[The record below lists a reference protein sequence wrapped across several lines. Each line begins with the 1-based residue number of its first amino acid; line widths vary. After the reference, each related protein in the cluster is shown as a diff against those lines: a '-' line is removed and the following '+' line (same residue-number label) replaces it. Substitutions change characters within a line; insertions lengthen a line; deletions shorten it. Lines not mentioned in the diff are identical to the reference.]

1 VVFYSGNN
9 DKTVSIIG
17 YGDKGGRESMT
28 RRPPTIPIDIA
39 SRYRPSSFI
48 CCNCATTPADF
59 FVTNGSLENPT
70 EVVALCFQCYVQKRR
85 WIWRIIKKN
94 NKRKITQ

>member
-1 VVFYSGNN
+1 VVFYSGNK